1 MRTFIR
7 RKLVILAL
15 FLVPIAVFA
24 PGRIAAQDHSESARK
39 IVARTPPQYP
49 TIARSMKIQGSV
61 RAEVLVA
68 PNGTVKSVE
77 IKGGHPVL
85 VESAQIALQ
94 QWKWEPAS
102 HETHEI
108 IELKFTLQ

>member
-1 MRTFIR
+1 M
-7 RKLVILAL
+7 
-15 FLVPIAVFA
+15 FA
-24 PGRIAAQDHSESARK
+24 PSRIAAQDPSESARK

-61 RAEVLVA
+61 RADVLVE

-77 IKGGHPVL
+77 IKGGHPLL
-85 VESAQIALQ
+85 VQSAQMALQ
-94 QWKWEPAS
+94 AWKWEPAS

-108 IELKFTLQ
+108 VELKFTL